1 MSISYGSSSR
11 SVSSVLLVGFGLY
24 DVLIKACIDGWLSAA
39 SQVVRVWSETDHN
52 QQQYLFL
59 FIM

>member
-1 MSISYGSSSR
+1 MM
-11 SVSSVLLVGFGLY
+11 F
-24 DVLIKACIDGWLSAA
+24 KACIDGWLSAA

-59 FIM
+59 YIM

>member
-1 MSISYGSSSR
+1 MSISYSSSSR

-24 DVLIKACIDGWLSAA
+24 DFFKACIDGWLSAA

-59 FIM
+59 YIM